1 MRYIIIAVFSTLIK
15 KYNNKKTKKTTMEM
29 ERIISSIKNNYKE
42 LERSIVSQLLLETP
56 NHQLTTG
63 TYRETIWMSLFKQ
76 IIPHKFSIKQGV
88 FIMDSNGNTSAE
100 VDLVI
105 FDEQYTPYIFN
116 YGEICFIPI
125 EAIAV
130 VVQCKSFTLDDK
142 NLTDWVK
149 TIDQLKTSNNSIARL
164 ATGIAINASVS
175 TQKSTRPIKILCYL
189 SKQKPDRKI
198 EDSEFDIE
206 LCAVKDE
213 NTFNIKFNDT
223 VKNLYD
229 AFLNLNFHQLEDD
242 SKGNDLKEIDC
253 LKGINRLKEISLQ
266 EQFAVKGNNLL
277 SFIFQLNQLLMLINN
292 PLLFPHQS
300 YVDLFN
306 KTN

>member
-1 MRYIIIAVFSTLIK
+1 MQK
-15 KYNNKKTKKTTMEM
+15 KI
-29 ERIISSIKNNYKE
+29 IISSIKSNYDE
-42 LERSIVSQLLLETP
+42 LERSIVSQLLFETP
-56 NHQLTTG
+56 NHKLTTG
-63 TYRETIWMSLFKQ
+63 TYRETIWMSLFKL

-125 EAIAV
+125 EAVAV
-130 VVQCKSFTLDDK
+130 VIQCKSFKLNDQK
-142 NLTDWVK
+142 LTAWVE
-149 TIDQLKTSNNSIARL
+149 TIDKLKTSNNSIARL
-164 ATGIAINASVS
+164 ANSIAINEPVL

-189 SKQKPDRKI
+189 SKEKPGQKAKNRG
-198 EDSEFDIE
+198 FDIE
-206 LCAVKDE
+206 LCAIEGESKL
-213 NTFNIKFNDT
+213 NIKFNDT
-223 VKNLYD
+223 VDNLYK
-229 AFLNLNFHQLEDD
+229 AFINLNFHQE
-242 SKGNDLKEIDC
+242 KNDCENEF
-253 LKGINRLKEISLQ
+253 KGIDALKKISLQ
-266 EQFAVKGNNLL
+266 KQFTVKDNNLL

-306 KTN
+306 KRTDNENPYL

>member
-1 MRYIIIAVFSTLIK
+1 
-15 KYNNKKTKKTTMEM
+15 MEK
-29 ERIISSIKNNYKE
+29 EFIISSIKSNYDE
-42 LERSIVSQLLLETP
+42 LEHSIVSQLLLETP

-125 EAIAV
+125 EAVAV
-130 VVQCKSFTLDDK
+130 VIQCKSFTLDDK

-149 TIDQLKTSNNSIARL
+149 TIDELKTSNNSIARL
-164 ATGIAINASVS
+164 ATSIAINESVP

-189 SKQKPDRKI
+189 AEQKQDQNAKNRG
-198 EDSEFDIE
+198 FDIE
-206 LCAVKDE
+206 LCAIKSKL
-213 NTFNIKFNDT
+213 NIKFNDT
-223 VKNLYD
+223 VDNLYK
-229 AFLNLNFHQLEDD
+229 AFINLNFHQE
-242 SKGNDLKEIDC
+242 KNDCEKE
-253 LKGINRLKEISLQ
+253 LKGIDALKKISLQ
-266 EQFAVKGNNLL
+266 KQFTVKDNNLL

-306 KTN
+306 KQTDNENPS

>member
-1 MRYIIIAVFSTLIK
+1 
-15 KYNNKKTKKTTMEM
+15 MEM
-29 ERIISSIKNNYKE
+29 KCIISSIKSNYDE

-125 EAIAV
+125 EAVAV
-130 VVQCKSFTLDDK
+130 VIQCKSFTLDDK
-142 NLTDWVK
+142 NLTAWVE
-149 TIDQLKTSNNSIARL
+149 TINQLKTSNNSIARL
-164 ATGIAINASVS
+164 ANSIAINESVQ

-189 SKQKPDRKI
+189 SERKPDQKAENRG
-198 EDSEFDIE
+198 FDIE
-206 LCAVKDE
+206 LCAIKGE
-213 NTFNIKFNDT
+213 SKLNIKFNDT
-223 VKNLYD
+223 VDNLYK
-229 AFLNLNFHQLEDD
+229 AFINLNFHQLEDIC
-242 SKGNDLKEIDC
+242 KEEST
-253 LKGINRLKEISLQ
+253 GINGLKKISLQ
-266 EQFAVKGNNLL
+266 KQFTVKDNNLL

-306 KTN
+306 KQTDNENPS

>member
-1 MRYIIIAVFSTLIK
+1 MK
-15 KYNNKKTKKTTMEM
+15 M

-105 FDEQYTPYIFN
+105 FDEQNTPYIFN

-164 ATGIAINASVS
+164 ATGIAINKSVS

-189 SKQKPDRKI
+189 SQQKPGQKAEGRG
-198 EDSEFDIE
+198 FDIE
-206 LCAVKDE
+206 LCAVKDGSKL
-213 NTFNIKFNDT
+213 NIKFNDT
-223 VKNLYD
+223 VKNLYN

-242 SKGNDLKEIDC
+242 SKGNDLKEID
-253 LKGINRLKEISLQ
+253 RLKEISLQ

-300 YVDLFN
+300 YVKLFN
-306 KTN
+306 ESIAV

>member
-1 MRYIIIAVFSTLIK
+1 
-15 KYNNKKTKKTTMEM
+15 MEM
-29 ERIISSIKNNYKE
+29 KCIISSIKSNYDE

-125 EAIAV
+125 EAVAV
-130 VVQCKSFTLDDK
+130 VIQCKSFTLDDK
-142 NLTDWVK
+142 NLTAWVE
-149 TIDQLKTSNNSIARL
+149 TINQLKTSNNSIARL
-164 ATGIAINASVS
+164 ANSIAINESVL

-189 SKQKPDRKI
+189 SEQNPDQKAENRD
-198 EDSEFDIE
+198 FDIE
-206 LCAVKDE
+206 LCAIKGE
-213 NTFNIKFNDT
+213 SKLNIKFYDT
-223 VKNLYD
+223 VDNLYK
-229 AFLNLNFHQLEDD
+229 AFINLNFHQPEDICEEELTGID
-242 SKGNDLKEIDC
+242 ALK
-253 LKGINRLKEISLQ
+253 KTSLQ
-266 EQFAVKGNNLL
+266 KQFTVKDNNLL

-306 KTN
+306 EQTDNENPS

>member
-1 MRYIIIAVFSTLIK
+1 
-15 KYNNKKTKKTTMEM
+15 MEM
-29 ERIISSIKNNYKE
+29 EPIISSIKNNYKK
-42 LERSIVSQLLLETP
+42 LEHSIVSQLLLETP

-142 NLTDWVK
+142 NLTAWVK

-164 ATGIAINASVS
+164 ATSIAINESVP

-189 SKQKPDRKI
+189 SEQKPCQKAKDRG
-198 EDSEFDIE
+198 FDIE
-206 LCAVKDE
+206 LCAVKCE
-213 NTFNIKFNDT
+213 NKLNIKFDNAVD
-223 VKNLYD
+223 NLD
-229 AFLNLNFHQLEDD
+229 KAFLNLNFHQLEDD
-242 SKGNDLKEIDC
+242 NKGNNR
-253 LKGINRLKEISLQ
+253 LKGIDALKDIRLQ
-266 EQFAVKGNNLL
+266 EQFAVKDNNLL

-300 YVDLFN
+300 YVKLFN
-306 KTN
+306 GSKEEADTKST

>member
-1 MRYIIIAVFSTLIK
+1 
-15 KYNNKKTKKTTMEM
+15 MEM
-29 ERIISSIKNNYKE
+29 KCIISSIKSNYDE
-42 LERSIVSQLLLETP
+42 LERSIVRQLLLETP

-125 EAIAV
+125 EAVAV
-130 VVQCKSFTLDDK
+130 VIQCKSFTLDDQ

-149 TIDQLKTSNNSIARL
+149 TIDELKTSNNSIARL
-164 ATGIAINASVS
+164 ASNIAINEPVL

-189 SKQKPDRKI
+189 SEKKTGQKAKNRG
-198 EDSEFDIE
+198 FDIE
-206 LCAVKDE
+206 LCAIEGKSKL
-213 NTFNIKFNDT
+213 NIKFYDT
-223 VKNLYD
+223 VDNLYK
-229 AFLNLNFHQLEDD
+229 AFINLNFHQE
-242 SKGNDLKEIDC
+242 KNDCEKE
-253 LKGINRLKEISLQ
+253 LKGIDALKKISLQ
-266 EQFAVKGNNLL
+266 KQFTVKDNNLL

-306 KTN
+306 EQTDNENPS

>member
-1 MRYIIIAVFSTLIK
+1 MQK
-15 KYNNKKTKKTTMEM
+15 KI
-29 ERIISSIKNNYKE
+29 IISSIKSNYDE

-88 FIMDSNGNTSAE
+88 FIMDSYGNTSAE

-125 EAIAV
+125 EAVAV
-130 VVQCKSFTLDDK
+130 VIQCKSFTLDDQK
-142 NLTDWVK
+142 LTDWVE
-149 TIDQLKTSNNSIARL
+149 TIDKLKTSNNSIARL
-164 ATGIAINASVS
+164 ANSIAINESVL

-189 SKQKPDRKI
+189 SEQKPNQKGESI
-198 EDSEFDIE
+198 GFDIE
-206 LCAVKDE
+206 LCAIKGE
-213 NTFNIKFNDT
+213 SKLNIKFNDT
-223 VKNLYD
+223 VDNLYD
-229 AFLNLNFHQLEDD
+229 AFINLNFHQSEDIC
-242 SKGNDLKEIDC
+242 EEE
-253 LKGINRLKEISLQ
+253 LKGINALKNISLKD
-266 EQFAVKGNNLL
+266 QFTIENNNLL

-306 KTN
+306 KRTDNENPYL

>member
-1 MRYIIIAVFSTLIK
+1 
-15 KYNNKKTKKTTMEM
+15 MEK
-29 ERIISSIKNNYKE
+29 EFIISNIKSNYDE

-125 EAIAV
+125 EAVAV
-130 VVQCKSFTLDDK
+130 VIQCKSFTLVDK
-142 NLTDWVK
+142 DLTTWVE
-149 TIDQLKTSNNSIARL
+149 TINQLKTSNNSIARL
-164 ATGIAINASVS
+164 ANSIAINESVL

-189 SKQKPDRKI
+189 SEKKTGQKAKKRG
-198 EDSEFDIE
+198 FDIE
-206 LCAVKDE
+206 LCAIKGE
-213 NTFNIKFNDT
+213 SKLNIKFNDT
-223 VKNLYD
+223 VDNLYD
-229 AFLNLNFHQLEDD
+229 AFINLNFHQSGVICEEELR
-242 SKGNDLKEIDC
+242 
-253 LKGINRLKEISLQ
+253 GINALKNISLKD
-266 EQFAVKGNNLL
+266 QFTIKDNNLL

-306 KTN
+306 KQTDNENPYL